1 MGTLSVGSCSAET
14 EEEKSLLYQEMKRTI
29 VGQLRWAAYSQTL
42 CPILLGVTVLGPHLT
57 PCYGMQLICICN
69 SVGLFKMG
77 RIVGKGFRPW
87 RWSGIVMQ
95 TALLLCLQTKARSK
109 KIALICFTTVF
120 ASLAGSAEI
129 TAFLG

>member
-1 MGTLSVGSCSAET
+1 
-14 EEEKSLLYQEMKRTI
+14 
-29 VGQLRWAAYSQTL
+29 
-42 CPILLGVTVLGPHLT
+42 
-57 PCYGMQLICICN
+57 
-69 SVGLFKMG
+69 MG